1 MLASEW
7 FEEPK
12 LRNAS
17 ELAEHFTCICPI
29 FTLIHTVT
37 QNINWIWHAAFEF
50 HNTKTKTKK
59 TTNCYL

>member
-37 QNINWIWHAAFEF
+37 QNIN
-50 HNTKTKTKK
+50 
-59 TTNCYL
+59 